1 MSKGTG
7 TSHPALRERI
17 KRRLSFAIAHA
28 LPEWRVFVRFPGGRG
43 RYFTI
48 TQRHQGVTLAV
59 LAALGTWAACSNL
72 MLMRQPAEIAAR
84 VHELETQ
91 ISGLKAEEAR
101 LAATHQVMA
110 EMTREV
116 HDVHTNLEVLADAN
130 AQLAKDR
137 EKNGKVLPPAQLQ
150 ASADSVL
157 DQPIGPH
164 ESAAVANVR
173 QDLRG
178 LRASLDRLRQTY
190 VAALSETAAVA
201 DQSASAVQNTLQR
214 LGIDTDAIAS
224 RIAHNRG
231 RGGPFVPLTNAEPEN
246 PQAQEDDKTLA
257 SLLSRLDHWNDIK
270 LATATLPL
278 AEPLH
283 IDWEMNS
290 PFGARHDPMNEHAGM
305 HEGMDMGAPYGTP
318 VFATGIGR
326 VTMAGPY
333 DRYGLTVDIDHG
345 NGFSTRYAHLSQIKV
360 QVGQRVTRATV
371 VGLLGA
377 TGRVTGPH
385 LHYEVRIDDN
395 PQNPL
400 KFITA
405 GRDASTSR

>member
-1 MSKGTG
+1 MNKGTG

-17 KRRLSFAIAHA
+17 KKRLSFAIAHA

-48 TQRHQGVTLAV
+48 TQRHQGISLAI
-59 LAALGTWAACSNL
+59 LAALGAWAAGSNL

-84 VHELETQ
+84 VQELQDQ

-137 EKNGKVLPPAQLQ
+137 EQNGKTLPPAQLQ
-150 ASADSVL
+150 ASADSLL
-157 DQPIGPH
+157 DHPTGPH
-164 ESAAVANVR
+164 ESPAVADVR

-190 VAALSETAAVA
+190 VAALTETAAVA

-214 LGIDTDAIAS
+214 LGIDTDAITNHL
-224 RIAHNRG
+224 AHNRG
-231 RGGPFVPLTNAEPEN
+231 RGGPFVPLTSSSQPSPSAND
-246 PQAQEDDKTLA
+246 DDKTLA
-257 SLLSRLDHWNDIK
+257 SLLNRLDRWNDIK
-270 LATATLPL
+270 LAASTLPL
-278 AEPLH
+278 ADPLH
-283 IDWEMNS
+283 TSWEMNS
-290 PFGARHDPMNEHAGM
+290 PFGARHDPVNEHAGM

-318 VFATGIGR
+318 VYATGMGR

-360 QVGQRVTRATV
+360 QEGQRVTRATV

-385 LHYEVRIDDN
+385 LHYEVRVDDT

-405 GRDASTSR
+405 GRDATTSR